1 MQNVL
6 SKYQEVVFSVRA
18 MEHWHRSPREA
29 VRSPFLDMLQSHWD
43 LVLGKLVALLEQKV
57 GEDDLQ
63 MSFPTSTI
71 LSFCHYLPEVSP
83 YDFQPVY
90 MRCNLHWKL

>member
-18 MEHWHRSPREA
+18 MEHWHRCPREV
-29 VRSPFLDMLQSHWD
+29 VRSPFLDILQSHLD

-57 GEDDLQ
+57 GEDDL
-63 MSFPTSTI
+63 
-71 LSFCHYLPEVSP
+71 
-83 YDFQPVY
+83 
-90 MRCNLHWKL
+90 